1 MNEHLSILGI
11 TLETNE
17 TLTYQKLRSAYLK
30 KSLKYHPDKN
40 NGKDEMFKKINNS
53 YEFLLN
59 EIETKNEFMGFND
72 FSNNSSNENK
82 DENEKVSMFDNFM
95 KAFTNNSS
103 YNDILDE
110 FLRRSCKNND
120 KIKPEFVLT
129 TVKTVI
135 EKCRGMSYSF
145 FEKLDKDKCMDI
157 YEFLVNIS
165 DSGLISTEYL
175 QYFKEIINKKMK
187 NSNIYIIE
195 PDLEDLLNDKV
206 YKLEVLNNAFYV
218 PLWHNEL
225 YFDYINSENEQITII
240 TKIEPVLPV
249 NVEIDKNNN
258 LFVRKHISKDKLKN
272 IWDDGGFFVFF
283 SERKIWIDSNKILLT
298 KKSQF
303 FRFEN
308 AGILEI
314 NTNNLFDTTNRK
326 SIIIELIIKN

>member
-1 MNEHLSILGI
+1 MKEHLNILGI
-11 TLETNE
+11 ELEANE
-17 TLTYQKLRSAYLK
+17 ILTYQKLRSSYLK

-53 YEFLLN
+53 YEILLN
-59 EIETKNEFMGFND
+59 EIENKNSFSGFND
-72 FSNNSSNENK
+72 FSNNSQNNSIFE
-82 DENEKVSMFDNFM
+82 NFM

-103 YNDILDE
+103 YNDVLDE
-110 FLRRSCKNND
+110 FLRRSCKNNN

-135 EKCRGMSYSF
+135 EKCRNMSFSF
-145 FEKLDKDKCMDI
+145 FEKLDKEKCIEI

-165 DSGLISTEYL
+165 DTGIISPEYL
-175 QYFKEIINKKMK
+175 RYFKEIINKKMK

-240 TKIEPVLPV
+240 TKIEPILPT
-249 NVEIDKNNN
+249 NIDIDKSNN
-258 LFVRKHISKDKLKN
+258 LFIKKYISCDMLKD
-272 IWDDGGFFVFF
+272 IWEEGGFFVQF

-308 AGILEI
+308 AGLLEI

-326 SIIIELIIKN
+326 SIIIELILKK

>member
-1 MNEHLSILGI
+1 
-11 TLETNE
+11 
-17 TLTYQKLRSAYLK
+17 
-30 KSLKYHPDKN
+30 
-40 NGKDEMFKKINNS
+40 
-53 YEFLLN
+53 
-59 EIETKNEFMGFND
+59 
-72 FSNNSSNENK
+72 
-82 DENEKVSMFDNFM
+82 
-95 KAFTNNSS
+95 
-103 YNDILDE
+103 
-110 FLRRSCKNND
+110 
-120 KIKPEFVLT
+120 
-129 TVKTVI
+129 
-135 EKCRGMSYSF
+135 
-145 FEKLDKDKCMDI
+145 
-157 YEFLVNIS
+157 
-165 DSGLISTEYL
+165 
-175 QYFKEIINKKMK
+175 
-187 NSNIYIIE
+187 
-195 PDLEDLLNDKV
+195 
-206 YKLEVLNNAFYV
+206 NAFYV